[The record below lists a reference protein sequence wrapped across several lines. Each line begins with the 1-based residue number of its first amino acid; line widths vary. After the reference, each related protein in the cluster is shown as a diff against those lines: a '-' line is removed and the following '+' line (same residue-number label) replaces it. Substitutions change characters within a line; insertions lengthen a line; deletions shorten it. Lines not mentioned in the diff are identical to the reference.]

1 VEIRLTNRA
10 ERNNMASVKVLNA
23 GTCIEKKM
31 TITATVMDYRE
42 DSKKLEFSGGFKREV
57 VLEIDLSSFLS
68 SFVKMIEDDTESQC
82 SVYFNKKSHTLSI
95 NLESDCA
102 SEDDKEE
109 MKRILS

>member
-1 VEIRLTNRA
+1 
-10 ERNNMASVKVLNA
+10 MASVKVLNA

-31 TITATVMDYRE
+31 SITATVMDYRQ

-57 VLEIDLSSFLS
+57 VLELDLSSFIG
-68 SFVKMIEDDTESQC
+68 SFIKMVEEDTESQC
-82 SVYFNKKSHTLSI
+82 SLYFNKKSNTISI